1 LAAFAQDDEQDVSA
15 PMPTIEEAEKLAQT
29 ISGDTNKLQ
38 ANRDLSKL
46 QDRMK
51 KAEEAKDA
59 KTIDEIFVK
68 ANALEQ
74 KLGPG

>member
-29 ISGDTNKLQ
+29 ISGDTNKL
-38 ANRDLSKL
+38 
-46 QDRMK
+46 
-51 KAEEAKDA
+51 
-59 KTIDEIFVK
+59 K